1 MSWLSEAIK
10 FGVFPPFRAKD
21 VAPRSQLIA
30 CFGHSWMA
38 NNSSASTRVY
48 YARGI
53 LSQAMTYGNGAW
65 WFLPAVN
72 GGTSGDKT
80 SDMVARL
87 PAFIAT
93 CKALGVARVLVSGF
107 ANDIAGGVATSTSI
121 ANMAIILDAFAAADI
136 AVDLIVEAPRNDAG
150 MDSTRRAKLH
160 YFQQWARQQRVT
172 RSPRLF
178 ALVPVNDWVT
188 DRGNSN
194 GDPIALVFSDGLHP
208 SDYGAAFIGQKLAA
222 YYNAIFPRGVRPI
235 VSRGDAYDATYNLFG
250 ALKTGGVPNGTGGTK
265 GTGASGSV
273 PDGWTMQRSSGSAL
287 TASGAVN
294 ALTDDTGGYAFDV
307 TLAGTGGVVSEVMRI
322 TPFTSLTVP
331 AGLPVGQKIAFEV
344 EIEHTNLANW
354 SGIMAQFVS
363 SVAGTYQAMATS
375 GVGSD
380 RLLANG
386 RRILR
391 PPPIAITNPGT
402 ETVSFDLFA
411 YADCSGAGPS
421 GTLRVYGASIR
432 AVAA

>member
-10 FGVFPPFRAKD
+10 FGVFPPFRGKD

-38 NNSSASTRVY
+38 NNSSSSTRVY

-53 LSQAMTYGNGAW
+53 LSQAMTYSNGGW
-65 WFLPAVN
+65 WFLPSVN

-87 PAFIAT
+87 ATFIT
-93 CKALGVARVLVSGF
+93 LCKALGVARVLVSGF
-107 ANDIAGGVATSTSI
+107 ANDIAGGVATATSI

-150 MDSTRRAKLH
+150 MDSTKRAKVH

-178 ALVPVNDWVT
+178 ALVPANDWVT
-188 DRGNSN
+188 DRSSSN
-194 GDPIALVFSDGLHP
+194 GDPISLVFSDGLHP
-208 SDYGAAFIGQKLAA
+208 SDYGAAFMGQKLAA

-235 VSRGDAYDATYNLFG
+235 MSRGDAYDATNLFG

-273 PDGWTMQRSSGSAL
+273 PDGWTMQRSTGSAL
-287 TASGAVN
+287 TGTGAVN

-307 TLAGTGGVVSEVMRI
+307 TLGGTGGVASEVMRI
-322 TPFTSLTVP
+322 TPFSSLTVP
-331 AGLPVGQKIAFEV
+331 AGLAAGQKIAFEV
-344 EIEHTNLANW
+344 EIEHTSLVNW
-354 SGIMAQFVS
+354 SGLMVQFVS
-363 SVAGTYQAMATS
+363 NAAGTYQAMATS

-402 ETVSFDLFA
+402 ETISFDIFA
-411 YADCSGAGPS
+411 YGDCSGAGPS
-421 GTLRVYGASIR
+421 GTMRIYGGVPH